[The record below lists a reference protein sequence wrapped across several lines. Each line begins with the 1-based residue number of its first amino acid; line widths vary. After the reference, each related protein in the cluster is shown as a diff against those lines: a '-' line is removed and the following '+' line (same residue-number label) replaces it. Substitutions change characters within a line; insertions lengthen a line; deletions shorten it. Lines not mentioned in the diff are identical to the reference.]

1 MNREHDRKLEHEV
14 FEKYGENTVRHLLRE
29 GRIINQRAVAAQAW
43 LDEQEESRRV
53 AARRQAEA
61 AQTEQLELA
70 RAAMDTAQA
79 AARAAESAARA
90 AASARRRATIA
101 LVVSAIAVFVAV
113 VGAWAAFSDS
123 ARPALAS
130 HATPMSR

>member
-14 FEKYGENTVRHLLRE
+14 FEKYGEHTVRHLLRE

-70 RAAMDTAQA
+70 RAA
-79 AARAAESAARA
+79 
-90 AASARRRATIA
+90 ASARRRATIA

-113 VGAWAAFSDS
+113 VGAWAASSDA

-130 HATPMSR
+130 HAAPMSR